1 MAKSIQLKAEPRSGS
16 GTTAS
21 KAVRKAGNIP
31 AIIYGRHQQPQ
42 SLQLNAHGLKLA
54 LSKSTG
60 AHALVDLEIVGGTR
74 TLAIVQHVQVHPVK
88 RHILHLDFHALHED
102 EIMHTTVAIIPFG
115 EAAGVKNSG
124 ALMEHQI
131 RNLDVECLPKDLPD
145 SIIVDL
151 SAMVIGDYIHVS
163 DIALPAGVVTHHA
176 PAAIVFHCAAPTVE
190 VEPAAGAEGKAE
202 PEVLKEKKPAEGAAA
217 AGDAKKPAGK
227 K

>member
-60 AHALVDLEIVGGTR
+60 AHALVDLEIVGGAR

-88 RHILHLDFHALHED
+88 RHILHLDFHALHEN

-115 EAAGVKNSG
+115 EPAGVKNTG
-124 ALMEHQI
+124 GLLEQQI
-131 RNLDVECLPKDLPD
+131 RNLNVECLPKDLPD
-145 SIIVDL
+145 SIVIDV
-151 SAMVIGDYIHVS
+151 SALIIGDYIHVKE
-163 DIALPAGVVTHHA
+163 IALPAGVVTHHNA
-176 PAAIVFHCAAPTVE
+176 EAIVFHCAAPTVE
-190 VEPAAGAEGKAE
+190 VEPVATAEGKAE
-202 PEVLKEKKPAEGAAA
+202 PEVIKEKKPAEGEAAA
-217 AGDAKKPAGK
+217 DAKKPAGK

>member
-21 KAVRKAGNIP
+21 KAVRKAGNVP

-60 AHALVDLEIVGGTR
+60 AHALVDLEIVGGAR
-74 TLAIVQHVQVHPVK
+74 TLALVQHVQVHPVK

-102 EIMHTTVAIIPFG
+102 EIMHTTVALIPFG
-115 EAAGVKNSG
+115 EPAGVKNSG
-124 ALMEHQI
+124 GLLEQQI

-145 SIIVDL
+145 SIVIDV
-151 SAMVIGDYIHVS
+151 SALNVGDYIHVRE
-163 DIALPAGVVTHHA
+163 IPLPAGVITHHNVE
-176 PAAIVFHCAAPTVE
+176 AIVFHCAAPTVE
-190 VEPAAGAEGKAE
+190 VEPVAGAEGKAE
-202 PEVLKEKKPAEGAAA
+202 PEVIKEKKPAEGEAA
-217 AGDAKKPAGK
+217 DAKKPAGK